1 MPGRF
6 SLQAP
11 YGAIVEIGVEAG
23 LIGPEW
29 FPDSYPWVPSI
40 NPGLNFY
47 FGQPQ
52 VTLLSLMSGGLGN
65 ILHLIPPPVFT

>member
-1 MPGRF
+1 M
-6 SLQAP
+6 
-11 YGAIVEIGVEAG
+11 EAG